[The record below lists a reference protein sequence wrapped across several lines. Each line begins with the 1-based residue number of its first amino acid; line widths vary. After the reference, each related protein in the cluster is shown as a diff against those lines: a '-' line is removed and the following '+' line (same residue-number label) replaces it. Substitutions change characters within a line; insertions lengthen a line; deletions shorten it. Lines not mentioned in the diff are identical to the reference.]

1 MSKETSPKQKRL
13 QKKPLYN
20 PTLQDVA
27 KHAGVST
34 ATVSRFLANAQQV
47 GEERRRRI
55 EASIAALEY
64 IPHGAAQALASQ
76 RSRTIGTIVPTLDNA
91 IFAKGIQAFQQRLQ
105 DAGYTLFIAS
115 SNYSHDEERTQA
127 ETLIMR
133 GVDGMMLIGLDHHD
147 LLFERLKQKQMPYIN
162 TWSFRSDSDHPCIG
176 FNNFDAAVRLTT
188 YMLDIGH
195 TRFGIIS
202 GITRDNDRAHD
213 RLQGILRTLSERGLT
228 VPDNML
234 SECPYDIAAS
244 RQAMKR
250 LLDSAEPP
258 TAVICG
264 NDVLA
269 YGALLECQA
278 SGHTVPDDV
287 SITGFDD
294 LPMSHHIQPPLTTM
308 HVPSE
313 EMGQKAA
320 DYLLACLNGE
330 SLPEHTELEVN
341 LIIRSTTAPPHK

>member
-1 MSKETSPKQKRL
+1 M
-13 QKKPLYN
+13 
-20 PTLQDVA
+20 
-27 KHAGVST
+27 
-34 ATVSRFLANAQQV
+34 
-47 GEERRRRI
+47 
-55 EASIAALEY
+55 
-64 IPHGAAQALASQ
+64 
-76 RSRTIGTIVPTLDNA
+76 
-91 IFAKGIQAFQQRLQ
+91 AKGIQAFQQRLQ